1 MSRARI
7 TRRQLLGVA
16 ATTAVTGLVLARE
29 AHVLGNAGAA
39 AGAARSD
46 GAEGSAEASDAIGR
60 ARPLEAWLDG
70 MLTGEDLALANAALA
85 SLSSSAPR
93 PRIASAPPGV
103 PLPISEP
110 APSGDPRPGSSSVPS
125 SAPPSRSAP
134 LSLPASQPPRI
145 LEPDL
150 VWQWRRGLAQQL
162 SSGVRAVAITR
173 WDKALLLSD
182 LAREAALPVR
192 RERIGHSLFQT
203 EIG

>member
-1 MSRARI
+1 MSKFRI
-7 TRRQLLGVA
+7 TRRRLLGVA

-39 AGAARSD
+39 VGGARSD

-60 ARPLEAWLDG
+60 TRPIEAWLDG
-70 MLTGEDLALANAALA
+70 MLSGEDLALANAALA
-85 SLSSSAPR
+85 SLSSGAPR
-93 PRIASAPPGV
+93 PRSSSVPSGV

-110 APSGDPRPGSSSVPS
+110 ASSG
-125 SAPPSRSAP
+125 APLSRSAP
-134 LSLPASQPPRI
+134 LAPRAPVSLPLSQPPRI

-150 VWQWRRGLAQQL
+150 VWQWRRGLAQEL
-162 SSGVRAVAITR
+162 ANGVRAVAITR

-182 LAREAALPVR
+182 LAREASLPVR